1 MSGGGQGIRN
11 PESGMYSIKELT
23 ERELS
28 LRSVRGRGRGRG
40 DGEDEEKGWIK
51 KWRLSGK

>member
-1 MSGGGQGIRN
+1 
-11 PESGMYSIKELT
+11 MYSIKELT

>member
-1 MSGGGQGIRN
+1 
-11 PESGMYSIKELT
+11 MYSIKELT

-28 LRSVRGRGRGRG
+28 LRSVRGRGRG